1 MTPSSSSGSLEPL
14 AAREAAPLPEGEEPP
29 PTGTRTAGVVR
40 WALVAVMAL
49 AAAGTWIH
57 FRAVSGGAPA
67 AVAQF
72 HCPMHPTVLAD
83 HAGACPICG
92 MDLVAVAAGSM
103 PAPPAQKQAEGA
115 GAYWCPMHPEV
126 TSDDPNAT
134 CSKCG
139 GMKLLPRPKPEGA
152 RAGVPGLAPID
163 LSPERIQL
171 IGMRTAPVAR
181 ERLAPAVRTVGFV
194 TADEG
199 RIVIIAARFT
209 GWIERVLVSQSG
221 QRVRKG
227 DPLLQL
233 YSPDLD
239 TAQRNYLNS
248 VRWIAAH
255 PDQPDQN
262 VTLERDARARL
273 KLLGVADQDVDE
285 LRRSGNPLRTLSI
298 RSPSDGYVGKKSAL
312 AGLYVQPGVELFEI
326 ANLSR
331 VWVIADVYESE
342 MDRVRVGQE
351 ARLTVPAIPG
361 REFHGRVAFLYPSV
375 STGSR
380 TLKARIELENR
391 ELRLRPGMFAN
402 VTLELGAID
411 GLAVPAEAVVDTGE
425 VQYLFVSREGG
436 RLEPRL
442 ARLGVRGDGKVQVL
456 EGVSEG
462 ERVVTTANFLV
473 DSESRLRA
481 AVEGLAGPRA
491 DGSAAPASAGG
502 HPSR

>member
-1 MTPSSSSGSLEPL
+1 MTPSSSSGPPE
-14 AAREAAPLPEGEEPP
+14 PLPEGEEAPP
-29 PTGTRTAGVVR
+29 AGTRTMGIVR
-40 WALVAVMAL
+40 WALVALMAL

-57 FRAVSGGAPA
+57 FRAVSGGGAPA
-67 AVAQF
+67 AAAQF
-72 HCPMHPTVLAD
+72 HCPMHPSVLAD

-92 MDLVAVAAGSM
+92 MDLVAVAESK
-103 PAPPAQKQAEGA
+103 PAPPAQHAGGA

-134 CSKCG
+134 CAKCG

-163 LSPERIQL
+163 LTPERIQL
-171 IGMRTAPVAR
+171 IGMRTAPVTR
-181 ERLAPAVRTVGFV
+181 ERLAPGVRTVGFV

-199 RIVIIAARFT
+199 RIVIVTARFT
-209 GWIERVLVSQSG
+209 GWIERVLISQSG
-221 QRVRKG
+221 QRVRRG
-227 DPLLQL
+227 EPLLRL

-248 VRWIAAH
+248 ARWIAAH
-255 PDQPDQN
+255 PDQPQQN
-262 VTLERDARARL
+262 GTLERDARARL
-273 KLLGVADQDVDE
+273 KLIGVADQDVDE
-285 LRRSGNPLRTLSI
+285 LQRSGNPLRTLSI
-298 RSPSDGYVGKKSAL
+298 RSPIDGYVGKKSAL

-326 ANLSR
+326 ADLST

-342 MDRVRVGQE
+342 IDRVRVGQE
-351 ARLTVPAIPG
+351 AKLAVPAIPG
-361 REFHGRVAFLYPSV
+361 REFRGRVAFLYPSV

-380 TLKARIELENR
+380 TLKARIELDNR

-402 VTLELGAID
+402 VTLEFDAIE